1 MAESVKKHELS
12 VQSVDGII
20 DGTVTA
26 TLARILQLVG
36 DAIVIFDVDGRVL
49 LANDEAVRLFGW
61 HEEDFVGSDIRTYF
75 APGTTEVESTA
86 FSPESLP
93 FALDGSTALV
103 TVSDAAGEPL
113 ALRVR
118 SERVGTPR

>member
-61 HEEDFVGSDIRTYF
+61 H
-75 APGTTEVESTA
+75 
-86 FSPESLP
+86 LP
-93 FALDGSTALV
+93 QVAKYAQV
-103 TVSDAAGEPL
+103 
-113 ALRVR
+113 LR
-118 SERVGTPR
+118 